1 MNLVLDFLS
10 ELVPR
15 FLTETYAFIKI
26 NSEELE
32 CIGRLV
38 DLDDDEEFDVTMEVS
53 GLGWLFF
60 RVLTTIKPETYKD
73 YSKGET
79 DE

>member
-15 FLTETYAFIKI
+15 FLTETCAFIKI

-60 RVLTTIKPETYKD
+60 RVFTTIKPETYKD
-73 YSKGET
+73 YSKGDTNE
-79 DE
+79 